1 MIESGLNKLVSLMYG
16 LSPGNSDQTLQ
27 EYALLVG
34 IALQGE
40 NVTAAEV
47 DAMLR
52 RLVKSC
58 KFRPAPCEYLSAL
71 RDYRREV
78 YETGPAIAV
87 TVEPALPGPGLPFQR
102 EVIRI
107 VRGPEAEQ
115 LIAER
120 KAMEA
125 QQALPT
131 PEEVAEYRRRLRQR
145 FLGIVEG
152 AEMPKEAEA

>member
-1 MIESGLNKLVSLMYG
+1 MTESGLNKLVSLMYG

-87 TVEPALPGPGLPFQR
+87 TVAPALPGQA
-102 EVIRI
+102 EVIQI
-107 VRGPEAEQ
+107 LRGPEAEQ

-131 PEEVAEYRRRLRQR
+131 PEEVAEYRRRLRPR
-145 FLGIVEG
+145 FLEVVEG
-152 AEMPKEAEA
+152 TEMPKEAEA